1 MNGTVASLWSPWN
14 TAGSVSL
21 SSNGVFQ
28 RLSANTVL
36 VMDSNMDETG
46 AFACFAVEPLEYV
59 VECDIGFHCSAPILP
74 LWFSDGKSPHG
85 SLPVVR

>member
-1 MNGTVASLWSPWN
+1 M
-14 TAGSVSL
+14 SL

-36 VMDSNMDETG
+36 MMDNNIDETG
-46 AFACFAVEPLEYV
+46 AFACFTVKSLKYVE
-59 VECDIGFHCSAPILP
+59 ECDIGFHCSAPILP